1 MDKNEALSLLESL
14 VEEAQ
19 VAILSTVD
27 TDGRP
32 AMRWMT
38 PAVVKGRPGSLFAV
52 TSPHFRKVKH
62 IESHPDVEWMIQTRD
77 LNRIVNVRGRISPVD
92 NPSLKSE
99 VLEGIGKRLDIFW
112 RVNRKV
118 EFLVLETVITEVSLF
133 RPLEQKRE
141 FVKIR

>member
-19 VAILSTVD
+19 VAVLSTVD
-27 TDGRP
+27 PEGRP
-32 AMRWMT
+32 SMRWMT
-38 PAVVKGRPGSLFAV
+38 PGIVKGRPGSLFAV
-52 TSPHFRKVKH
+52 TSPHFRKVGH
-62 IESHPDVEWMIQTRD
+62 IEAHADVEWMIQTRD
-77 LNRIVNVRGRISPVD
+77 LNRICNVRGRVSPVD

-118 EFLVLETVITEVSLF
+118 DFLVLETVITEISAF

-141 FVKIR
+141 NVKIR